1 MRERAAMGRPREF
14 DEDVALD
21 AIMGVFWAQGFEGTS
36 MSDLVGATGLKK
48 GSLYAAFGNK
58 RAMYH
63 KALTL
68 YDRTLI
74 DATVRGLQG
83 DGTPRFRIEQ
93 FLDAAVSR
101 VSSRSGG
108 RGCFVCNAS
117 IDQAPTDDGTA
128 RLVQASL
135 TRLEAALADVVSEL
149 GGGTRGSDGAASDA
163 RLRARHLMSVY
174 FGLRVLAKAGATTD
188 VLEDVQRAALAGLV
202 SE

>member
-1 MRERAAMGRPREF
+1 MREPATMGRPREF

-21 AIMGVFWAQGFEGTS
+21 AIMGVFWAQGYEGAS

-63 KALTL
+63 KALAL

-74 DATVRGLQG
+74 DASVQGLKG
-83 DGTPRFRIEQ
+83 GGTPRSRLEQ
-93 FLDAAVSR
+93 LFGGAVSR
-101 VSSRSGG
+101 VSGRSGG

-117 IDQAPTDDGTA
+117 IDQAPTDADTA

-135 TRLEAALADVVSEL
+135 GRLEAALADVVAEL
-149 GGGTRGSDGAASDA
+149 GAGGAERTAADA
-163 RLRARHLMSVY
+163 RRQARHLMSVY
-174 FGLRVLAKAGATTD
+174 FGLRVLAKAGAATA
-188 VLEDVQRAALAGLV
+188 VLEDAHRAALASLGLD
-202 SE
+202 